1 MMLKVIL
8 QLALAVLLGTPAG
21 AQVAPHQIERFELFN
36 ECRPM
41 DLMVL
46 MAEHDDTAAIGL
58 TKDRIQ
64 TMAESRLRAARLYDA
79 DAETLLG
86 VYVVVDGA
94 GAFKWEVNYYKPL
107 YDAVSGETLTRKTWI
122 SESNWFGIRLRS
134 GIRRLSYDT
143 HGGDADVIMQGL
155 SERLDKFILEY
166 LRVNE
171 ASCGA

>member
-1 MMLKVIL
+1 MLKMIL

-21 AQVAPHQIERFELFN
+21 AQVALHQTERFELFN

-41 DLMVL
+41 DLTVL
-46 MAEHDDTAAIGL
+46 FLDLDGGTGL

-86 VYVVVDGA
+86 VYVVLDGA
-94 GAFKWEVNYYKPL
+94 GAFKWEVIYYKPL

-122 SESNWFGIRLRS
+122 SENNAGVGIQFRS
-134 GIRRLSYDT
+134 GIFRLSYDT